1 MLKEVSRGR
10 LWVVY
15 LAVTLIFILIVYQ
28 LVQLTV
34 IRQDSLLEAAD
45 KQHQMTIKIPP
56 LRGPILDRNGKE
68 LGTNLKLPSIYAVPR
83 VLTDDQK
90 SELIEK
96 LIPILNLER
105 SFLERRFAKDKSFVW
120 LKRHASEEEGRQIT
134 ALKSNGLGI
143 IEEYKRF
150 YPQGDLLSQVL
161 GFTNIDNQGL
171 EGIELTLNHEL
182 SGREGIR
189 RTKRDAL
196 GREIRALQEATIP
209 AVDGHKVVLTIDQYI
224 QYLTET
230 ALEKAYKEWNA
241 VGAAAVVMN
250 PKTGE
255 ILAIANRPGFDP
267 NRFSESSLEARRNRT
282 VTDVYEPGSVFKIVA
297 ATAALNEGV
306 VKLDDI
312 FFCENGQYKYGSR
325 ILRDAHPYGNLTFEE
340 VIIKSSN
347 IGTVKIAAKLEPNV
361 FQSYIDAFGFGKKTE
376 VDLPGEVSGFTRPPS
391 KWSKTSPY
399 NIPMGHEVLV
409 TALQMVGA
417 FGVIANGGELMQP
430 YIVSR
435 IEDQHG
441 VVLQEKLPK
450 AERRVMRPEVAAIM
464 RDILVGVV
472 NEGTGKKAQIKNVR
486 VGGKTGTAQKVLS
499 GGRGYSHDN
508 FISSFIGFAPAEDP
522 MLVMGVILDD
532 PKPKYYGGTVSAPV
546 FQEVVEAS
554 LNYLGYVPPDE
565 PVTENVPPAA

>member
-1 MLKEVSRGR
+1 MPREVPAGR
-10 LWVVY
+10 FWFIY
-15 LAVTLIFILIVYQ
+15 FCIALIFIMLVYQ
-28 LVQLTV
+28 LVQLMV

-83 VLTDDQK
+83 VLNEQEKD
-90 SELIEK
+90 ELQEK
-96 LIPILNLER
+96 LVEILELDE
-105 SFLERRFAKDKSFVW
+105 SFVKRRLDRDKAFVW
-120 LKRHASEEEGRQIT
+120 IKRHVSEEQGQAIE
-134 ALKSNGLGI
+134 ALKHKGLGI
-143 IEEYKRF
+143 IDEYKRF
-150 YPQGDLLSQVL
+150 YPQADLLSQVL

-171 EGIELTLNHEL
+171 EGIELTLNRAL

-209 AVDGHKVVLTIDQYI
+209 AIDGHKVVLTIDQYL

-230 ALEKAYKEWNA
+230 ALDKAFKKWNA
-241 VGAAAVVMN
+241 VGGTAIIMN

-255 ILAIANRPGFDP
+255 ILAIANRPGYDP
-267 NRFSESSLEARRNRT
+267 NNFSSSLLEARRNRA

-306 VKLDDI
+306 VQTDDI

-325 ILRDAHPYGNLTFEE
+325 ILRDAHGYGDLSFEE

-347 IGTVKIAAKLEPNV
+347 IGTVKIAALLEPEV
-361 FQSYIDAFGFGKKTE
+361 FQSYIDAFGFGEKTG

-409 TALQMVGA
+409 TALQMVRA
-417 FGVIANGGELMQP
+417 FGVVANGGELMRP
-430 YIVSR
+430 YIVSHV
-435 IEDQHG
+435 EDQHG
-441 VVLQEKLPK
+441 VVLEQTQPLVQG
-450 AERRVMRPEVAAIM
+450 RVMKPEVAETVKN
-464 RDILVGVV
+464 ILVRVV
-472 NEGTGKKAQIKNVR
+472 DEGTGRNAKIKNVK

-522 MLVMGVILDD
+522 TLVMGVVLDD

-546 FQEVVEAS
+546 FQEVIEAA
-554 LNYLGYVPPDE
+554 LAHMGYVPPEEAE
-565 PVTENVPPAA
+565 PTVSAAA